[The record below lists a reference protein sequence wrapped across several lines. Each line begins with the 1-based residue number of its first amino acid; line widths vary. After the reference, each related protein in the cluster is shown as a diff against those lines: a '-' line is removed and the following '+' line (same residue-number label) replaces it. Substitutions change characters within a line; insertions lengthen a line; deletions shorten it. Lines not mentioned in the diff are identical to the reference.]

1 MHSNRV
7 GNIGSYW
14 LLYAF
19 PPFSVIRKVLLK
31 VKTEEV
37 NVILITRSWP
47 LQPWYSQVLRLS
59 VTEPLILPRL
69 SNILVNPQ
77 GQIHPK
83 TSGMES
89 FRQSLA
95 SEGISERA
103 AELIAGAC
111 KTRHII

>member
-1 MHSNRV
+1 M
-7 GNIGSYW
+7 IK
-14 LLYAF
+14 
-19 PPFSVIRKVLLK
+19 KVLLK

-83 TSGMES
+83 TSDMES